1 MRNRTRALHAV
12 KRVATLTRPEHV
24 TVLLIQANR
33 SGGSIRFSRPPPL
46 KAELVVGSLA
56 MANIEACVDC
66 NPDQQSAPPVSVEPT
81 TTPAHS
87 NSLDPTTFVPPSPS
101 IFPSITIEFCD
112 RVTIFSGN
120 TLMKHSEEPSCSV
133 DGALCVDLCKAEKAA
148 PLNLHRSF
156 TRLHR
161 ATWTSTELFLTFP
174 TPAIRAINIIPL
186 NAEDTAG
193 RFRVW
198 LFLDGRLPVLVWDRK
213 VEGGFPELKVL
224 VRDNR
229 FQLVLSPV

>member
-1 MRNRTRALHAV
+1 M
-12 KRVATLTRPEHV
+12 
-24 TVLLIQANR
+24 
-33 SGGSIRFSRPPPL
+33 
-46 KAELVVGSLA
+46 AE
-56 MANIEACVDC
+56 IEACVDC
-66 NPDQQSAPPVSVEPT
+66 NPDQQSAPPVSAEPT

-87 NSLDPTTFVPPSPS
+87 NPLDPTTFVPPSPS

-112 RVTIFSGN
+112 R
-120 TLMKHSEEPSCSV
+120 C
-133 DGALCVDLCKAEKAA
+133 
-148 PLNLHRSF
+148 RW
-156 TRLHR
+156 LHR

-198 LFLDGRLPVLVWDRK
+198 LFLDCRLPVLVWDRK

-224 VRDNR
+224 KQRIRDHI
-229 FQLVLSPV
+229 LPGKSLGHSDK